1 MKRIYRPVQLAANI
15 AILIL
20 LPLVAAIAI
29 REFFYDSPAKE
40 EIAST
45 GKDVQA
51 RTLANPVSDIVGRP
65 VQLEGINWKENRKT
79 VVLYLST
86 TCRYCKESV
95 PFYRRLLKE
104 RTNGSAKVV
113 ALFTQPENE
122 ARSYLDLHG
131 IKADDVISSSLRPLG
146 VTATPTVLL
155 VNENGIVSNYWRG
168 KLNEEKEAEV
178 IASLAG

>member
-1 MKRIYRPVQLAANI
+1 MRRIYRNVQFAANI

-20 LPLVAAIAI
+20 TPFFALFVV
-29 REFFYDSPAKE
+29 REITYDSPA
-40 EIAST
+40 APNAVST
-45 GKDVQA
+45 VQSSKISTNA
-51 RTLANPVSDIVGRP
+51 RATVEIVGKP
-65 VQLEGINWKENRKT
+65 VPVEGINWKENRKT

-178 IASLAG
+178 IASFAG